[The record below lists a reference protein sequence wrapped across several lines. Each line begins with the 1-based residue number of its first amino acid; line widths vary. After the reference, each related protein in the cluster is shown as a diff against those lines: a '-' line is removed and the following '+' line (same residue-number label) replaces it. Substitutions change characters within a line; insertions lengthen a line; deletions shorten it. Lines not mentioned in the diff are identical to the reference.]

1 MDRDWLCEIAAAS
14 CKWCMKWEILPSAQ
28 RIWMCYVTRR
38 ALHRYTRFISVRAAA
53 GKASKAQRPAL
64 TWCKSPVKL
73 MANSPDS
80 KRRQRTE
87 MCKVSRRWGGA
98 EESNGKS
105 RSVSSSVRIIP
116 YHYRDNAQE
125 GLSSSTAK
133 AALLSAWK
141 KQIWVAALLRQ
152 EGSTHPKRLSHT
164 TPNRHA
170 LTHTY
175 AGKRIMHIYIN
186 KSLFL
191 YAQTHTY
198 IYS

>member
-87 MCKVSRRWGGA
+87 MCKVSRRWGG
-98 EESNGKS
+98 G
-105 RSVSSSVRIIP
+105 RRIK
-116 YHYRDNAQE
+116 RQKQE
-125 GLSSSTAK
+125 CKFFCKNHTLSLQRQRTRGIKLQHCKGSAAVCLEKADLSSSIAEAGRKHTSK
-133 AALLSAWK
+133 EIEPYHT
-141 KQIWVAALLRQ
+141 KQ
-152 EGSTHPKRLSHT
+152 TC
-164 TPNRHA
+164 
-170 LTHTY
+170 
-175 AGKRIMHIYIN
+175 IN
-186 KSLFL
+186 
-191 YAQTHTY
+191 TY
-198 IYS
+198 ICWQTYNACIY